1 MEARSIAL
9 LSSCIP
15 ANLIDRKSVIDS
27 TWLANK
33 AMSDSSVKIRTTDA
47 DFCGTEVLTMLK
59 RTIASILIVL
69 AVIAGLLAVACGPDP
84 DPQPATPAS
93 TQADSTAVA
102 VQPATMV
109 DASTP
114 EATAKTESAET
125 STPSPDPQPVARAQ
139 SVPDPA
145 PTTAP
150 TQAEAAPSPT
160 AEPKPQ
166 AVPEPTA
173 TEPPKPGESQMAV
186 EGSAGTKLPGAAKV
200 SLVPAVS
207 LPTTEVVQLLTPSVV
222 NITTELASTGLFNTP
237 FPPNGSA
244 TGVILSPE
252 GHVLTNNHVVET
264 GQSITVTLND
274 GSNHEAEVV
283 GQDPVTDLAVIKIGD
298 VEGLEP
304 ARLGDSS
311 TLMVGE
317 DVIAIGH
324 AMGLPGAPT
333 VSKGVVSALERS
345 IDTTHNTTI
354 VDLIQTD
361 ASINPGNSGGPL
373 VNSRAEVIGINTIVV
388 SVGQGIGFAININD
402 AKEVARQIIDQGFVR
417 RGYLGVLP
425 AAITPQVAAYLG
437 IDSDVE
443 GIFLRQVLP
452 GSVSD
457 DAGLKPGDIILSMDD
472 QTLRNT
478 GELSKFLISHQ
489 PGDTMNI
496 TLLRDGDELI
506 ASITLGERSGE

>member
-1 MEARSIAL
+1 
-9 LSSCIP
+9 
-15 ANLIDRKSVIDS
+15 
-27 TWLANK
+27 
-33 AMSDSSVKIRTTDA
+33 
-47 DFCGTEVLTMLK
+47 MLK
-59 RTIASILIVL
+59 RTIAPILIALTVV
-69 AVIAGLLAVACGPDP
+69 ACLLAVGCGSDSGSHPGAPPSTEVDSS
-84 DPQPATPAS
+84 PATA
-93 TQADSTAVA
+93 
-102 VQPATMV
+102 QPATMV
-109 DASTP
+109 AANTPVASPTTEPGETP
-114 EATAKTESAET
+114 TATIEA
-125 STPSPDPQPVARAQ
+125 DVVARAQ
-139 SVPDPA
+139 SVPEPSPTIPPTPTEPA
-145 PTTAP
+145 PTA
-150 TQAEAAPSPT
+150 T
-160 AEPKPQ
+160 AEPPS
-166 AVPEPTA
+166 APAPEPTA
-173 TEPPKPGESQMAV
+173 TEPPKPAESPVAV
-186 EGSAGTKLPGAAKV
+186 EGSAGAKLAGAASV
-200 SLVPAVS
+200 SLAPAVS
-207 LPTTEVVQLLTPSVV
+207 MPTTEVVKLLTPSVV
-222 NITTELASTGLFNTP
+222 NITTELATAGLFNTP

-244 TGVILSPE
+244 TGVILTPE

-283 GQDPVTDLAVIKIGD
+283 GQDPVTDLAVIKIVD

-402 AKEVARQIIDQGFVR
+402 AKEIARQIIDQGFVR

-437 IDSDVE
+437 IDSDIE

-472 QTLRNT
+472 QPLRNT

-489 PGDTMNI
+489 PGDTMNV

>member
-1 MEARSIAL
+1 
-9 LSSCIP
+9 
-15 ANLIDRKSVIDS
+15 
-27 TWLANK
+27 
-33 AMSDSSVKIRTTDA
+33 
-47 DFCGTEVLTMLK
+47 MLK
-59 RTIASILIVL
+59 RTIAPILIVL
-69 AVIAGLLAVACGPDP
+69 AVTAGLLAVGCGSDP

-93 TQADSTAVA
+93 TQTDSTAA
-102 VQPATMV
+102 TAQPATMV
-109 DASTP
+109 AANTPAAPPTIESGETPTATIDAYV
-114 EATAKTESAET
+114 
-125 STPSPDPQPVARAQ
+125 VARAQ

-150 TQAEAAPSPT
+150 TQAEPAPSAT
-160 AEPKPQ
+160 AEPQLQ

-173 TEPPKPGESQMAV
+173 TEPPKPSESQMAV
-186 EGSAGTKLPGAAKV
+186 EGSAGTRLPGAASV
-200 SLVPAVS
+200 SLAPAVS
-207 LPTTEVVQLLTPSVV
+207 MPTTEVVKLLTPSVV
-222 NITTELASTGLFNTP
+222 NITTELASASLLNTP
-237 FPPNGSA
+237 FPPNGTA
-244 TGVILSPE
+244 TGVILSRE

-283 GQDPVTDLAVIKIGD
+283 GQDPVTDLAVIKIVD

-452 GSVSD
+452 GSVAD

-489 PGDTMNI
+489 PGDTMNV

-506 ASITLGERSGE
+506 ASITLGERSGSRSTVRYIP

>member
-1 MEARSIAL
+1 MLRRSIAPL
-9 LSSCIP
+9 LI
-15 ANLIDRKSVIDS
+15 ATASV
-27 TWLANK
+27 
-33 AMSDSSVKIRTTDA
+33 
-47 DFCGTEVLTMLK
+47 
-59 RTIASILIVL
+59 
-69 AVIAGLLAVACGPDP
+69 AGLLAVSCGPE
-84 DPQPATPAS
+84 PAPPAPTEVASPAATAQQTTAVTATTPA
-93 TQADSTAVA
+93 
-102 VQPATMV
+102 
-109 DASTP
+109 
-114 EATAKTESAET
+114 ATAPAAPPTTESGET
-125 STPSPDPQPVARAQ
+125 PTATIEADVVARAQ
-139 SVPDPA
+139 SVPDPV

-150 TQAEAAPSPT
+150 TQAKPTPSAT
-160 AEPKPQ
+160 AEPQLQ

-173 TEPPKPGESQMAV
+173 TEPPKPSESQMAV

-200 SLVPAVS
+200 SLAPAVS

-222 NITTELASTGLFNTP
+222 NITTELASAALFNTP
-237 FPPNGSA
+237 FPPNGTA
-244 TGVILSPE
+244 TGVILTPE

-283 GQDPVTDLAVIKIGD
+283 GQDPVTDLAVIKIVD
-298 VEGLEP
+298 IEGLEP

-437 IDSDVE
+437 IDSDIE

-452 GSVSD
+452 GSVAD

-489 PGDTMNI
+489 PGDTMNV

>member
-1 MEARSIAL
+1 
-9 LSSCIP
+9 
-15 ANLIDRKSVIDS
+15 
-27 TWLANK
+27 
-33 AMSDSSVKIRTTDA
+33 
-47 DFCGTEVLTMLK
+47 MLK
-59 RTIASILIVL
+59 RTIAPILIVL
-69 AVIAGLLAVACGPDP
+69 AVTAGLLAVACGSDP

-93 TQADSTAVA
+93 TQTDSTAA
-102 VQPATMV
+102 TAQPATMV
-109 DASTP
+109 AANTP
-114 EATAKTESAET
+114 AAPPTIESGETPTATIAA
-125 STPSPDPQPVARAQ
+125 DVVARAQ
-139 SVPDPA
+139 SIPEPA

-150 TQAEAAPSPT
+150 TQAESAPTQAESAPSAT
-160 AEPKPQ
+160 AEPQLQ

-173 TEPPKPGESQMAV
+173 TEPPKPSESQMAV

-200 SLVPAVS
+200 SLTPTVS

-222 NITTELASTGLFNTP
+222 NITTELATAGLFNTP

-244 TGVILSPE
+244 TGVILTPE
-252 GHVLTNNHVVET
+252 GHVLTNYHVVET

-425 AAITPQVAAYLG
+425 ASITPQVAAYLG

-452 GSVSD
+452 GSVAD

-489 PGDTMNI
+489 PGDTMNV

>member
-1 MEARSIAL
+1 MAPILIAL
-9 LSSCIP
+9 T
-15 ANLIDRKSVIDS
+15 V
-27 TWLANK
+27 
-33 AMSDSSVKIRTTDA
+33 V
-47 DFCGTEVLTMLK
+47 V
-59 RTIASILIVL
+59 
-69 AVIAGLLAVACGPDP
+69 GLLAVGCGSDSGSQLGAPPSTEVDSS
-84 DPQPATPAS
+84 PATA
-93 TQADSTAVA
+93 
-102 VQPATMV
+102 QPATMV
-109 DASTP
+109 AASTP
-114 EATAKTESAET
+114 AAPSTTESGET
-125 STPSPDPQPVARAQ
+125 PTATIDADVVARTQ
-139 SVPDPA
+139 SVPDPS
-145 PTTAP
+145 PTVLPTPTEPPPTA
-150 TQAEAAPSPT
+150 T
-160 AEPKPQ
+160 AEPQSAPDL
-166 AVPEPTA
+166 EPTA
-173 TEPPKPGESQMAV
+173 TEPPEAAESPMAV
-186 EGSAGTKLPGAAKV
+186 EGSAGTKLPGAASV
-200 SLVPAVS
+200 SLAPAVS
-207 LPTTEVVQLLTPSVV
+207 MPTTEVVKLLTPSVV
-222 NITTELASTGLFNTP
+222 NITTELATAGLFNTP

-244 TGVILSPE
+244 TGVILTPE
-252 GHVLTNNHVVET
+252 GHVLTNYHVVET
-264 GQSITVTLND
+264 GQIITVTLND

-283 GQDPVTDLAVIKIGD
+283 GQDPVTDLAVIKIAG

-311 TLMVGE
+311 TLQVGE

-345 IDTTHNTTI
+345 VDTTHNTTI

-373 VNSRAEVIGINTIVV
+373 VNSRAEVIGINTVVV

-402 AKEVARQIIDQGFVR
+402 AQEVARQIIDQGFVR

-425 AAITPQVAAYLG
+425 AAITPQLAAYLG
-437 IDSDVE
+437 IDSDIE

-452 GSVSD
+452 GSVAD

-472 QTLRNT
+472 QLLRNT